1 MWLRT
6 TVLLVC
12 TFFLAEAGRFK
23 KQGHKHLKTF
33 NQVSRRNVSSNFG
46 LWPSSFNLATKA
58 IISANA
64 TCGENGREE
73 FCRMLEGG
81 KGRCGICDNFSTDP
95 GKKHPISYAIDGTHR
110 WWQSPALFYGSKYEY
125 VTITIDLKQ
134 IYQIT
139 DIIIKSANSLR
150 PGTWILERSLEGKNY
165 EPWQYFARNDKECF
179 ERFGIPGT
187 KGKPHYFTDTEII
200 CTSFYSK
207 LTPMENGEI
216 HTSLINGRPGANES
230 SPELLEFTKARYVRL
245 RLMGLRGTVEPL
257 PYWFSQD
264 ILKEK
269 KLFYTI
275 RDISIVG
282 YCVCNGHAENCRHN
296 VASGHPECE
305 CAHHTC
311 GPNCDRCCPMYNQRQ
326 WGPGSSRDAR
336 QCLPC
341 NCHGHATS
349 CHYDE
354 SVDKAGL
361 SMDINGNYQGG
372 GVCDNCTAH
381 TTGINCERCLPGYYR
396 PYGTVIYA
404 DKPCL
409 KCDCELPGSA
419 GTCTQEG
426 EQAGN
431 CHCLPGYEG
440 EKCDK
445 CAKGFKGWPS
455 CEPCP
460 CDPRGAQRTDDCEGD
475 CLCKDHVEG
484 KFCDRCKSGFFAL
497 RSENP
502 DGCTP
507 CYCSGMTNLCEA
519 ATGTPKQIQTLEN
532 WLTTNQKISEVS
544 KPIWDFKGI
553 FSMGSYEFST
563 SESLYWLAPEVYLSN
578 KLEYYGSVFLFKVH
592 WVIMRGDTS
601 GKPTM
606 GPNMIIVGP
615 NGLKIAHGNESLTV
629 SNATFEIRLKE
640 SNWYHLDSNL
650 SVSRSE
656 FLRVLSNISHIL
668 LRATFHT
675 DQIESLLE
683 EATMRADSQS
693 AHEVEKC
700 LCPSGYAGLSCEMC
714 AFGHVRIET
723 NAESYCAKCD
733 CNGHSETCNPDT
745 GECFCQHNT
754 TGENCERCKPGF
766 YGNPLRGTKEA
777 CKKCACPLEN
787 DENNFSPSCQL
798 DYLNEDSE
806 EESYVCTQ
814 CPKGYTGDHCEICD
828 DGYFGN
834 PMELGNVCKP
844 CDCNGSPCDKVTGQC
859 LNCKGNTEGWRCEKC
874 KPGYYGDAL
883 MSNCIPCQCDTIG
896 SLSKNCD
903 QETGQCQCRERFTER
918 TCNTCEPGYGNVT
931 GLCVACACNK
941 IGSTSPICDQHTGL
955 CDCKPGVDGFYCDAC
970 QNAYYG
976 LSETGCKAR
985 TTWRFRAFLP
995 GKKSRDADGGLF
1007 RKQNAGCFNMRT
1019 NVLLVVSVVLLA
1031 LGGVEPR
1038 RNHLRNFYSTL
1049 DEHER
1054 NTELFLQNAKIRH
1067 SERKAKKAQ
1076 RCRRYAQLYY
1086 QNYSNC
1092 YYTFCRQSY
1101 CGYCPTSNCR
1111 RRCPYDCE
1119 TTPTP
1124 VKECNCDE
1132 QGSKIQACDPITG
1145 QCQCKPHYIGPK
1157 CDKCKPG
1164 YWKTKSGCAPCNCNY
1179 NGSTSL
1185 NCNPQTG
1192 LCPCKPGVEG
1202 RNCDTCKDKHYGNV
1216 ATGCKICDPCEKPG
1230 HICHPET
1237 GKCVCPP
1244 LTTGTNCDRCVA
1256 NAYNLEPGKVGC
1268 KPCDCSKTGSSNQ
1281 QCDESGRCSC
1291 KTGFEGE
1298 KCNRCTFDYYNYPN
1312 CRKCGCDIGGT
1323 RPEECI
1329 NGLCKCSQDGCKCK
1343 ANVEGR
1349 HCNKCK
1355 VGTFGIFPTHIAGC
1369 LDCFCSNRS
1378 TKCSASRSV
1387 WEPIRSTNVRKL
1399 PPREC
1404 VNKISCWQLPD
1415 KFHGD
1420 LIRSYGGYLRLSTN
1434 ESGHF
1439 NVYLTGNGVT
1449 LESVSNPSGYVN
1461 ILETSWKLKFNTL
1474 LPYECH
1480 GFLTRPCLLV
1490 VLQNVTQIQL
1500 EHKPPTGHLTFH
1512 DVVIDKESNLSDKTH
1527 EQCLCP
1533 NKYTSSSCQDPST
1546 GYYRYY
1552 PKETEPG
1559 FNYIDRIIGVAKPC
1573 QCNNRSNT
1581 CDKNTGHCLNC
1592 TDSTTGPHCELC
1604 AEGHYMDPSGK
1615 CLPCLCPS
1623 ESQNFAQNCTPNG
1636 RHNFICICK
1645 RGYSGHRCDKC
1656 ENDYWGNPQAGGTCQ
1671 PCNCNAYGSESLKCD
1686 KTTGQCKCKPGFT
1699 GEKCSK
1705 CSSSRNV
1712 IQDGVCV
1719 PCDECTQILFH
1730 TIDELS
1736 NSLNDTLDSVKGGIG
1751 PPWTRL
1757 KEINDRHN
1765 IYSYQFDNLE
1775 TARKLINE
1783 ANIPEMEKRVEKI
1796 NQNLPKRNEILS
1808 EQTKIINEMS
1818 QEAQTL
1824 SKTVQELDDRVNTL
1838 IENVNGFGKSQVD
1851 VNEALR
1857 EAKEILDEITDIANE
1872 APLFQYDDVFKKC
1885 QKLLDDVNQIYANE
1899 INTSEVE
1906 KKLAELR
1913 HRLTK
1918 LRKLLDNTERTN
1930 QLAQTKNEQNRK
1942 RIRDVQDTLER
1953 INAHNY
1959 IVTRDIEDA
1968 LRKINATND
1977 LLNDLETI
1985 YQLLAKTDLE
1995 NATKDLENDE
2005 LDELYDTLS
2014 SVRDH
2019 VRKLQDK
2026 VKFYKTVFNFTS
2038 EEWTK
2043 INASASYDNIVK
2055 GIEEAR
2061 REAKEARD
2069 ITLKALEK
2077 LYPPGDDS
2085 LNDKTNLAKAF
2096 SDRIQKRILNLKN
2109 LSDEFAKTSELL
2121 EDLKRDI
2128 LFNGKNNNEL
2138 NAFLRDIQKDIR
2150 NQSDVISKLKKSK
2163 NDARNV
2169 SSMIASIEQRVKD
2182 TNISLQYE
2190 LTKSYYNYL
2199 NLTSARD
2206 IAKLMERVKKTRKEL
2221 ENINVSLN
2229 NTATDQAKDLNA
2241 NKFKSTDNNLKMIQE
2256 QIEQLTKKI
2265 RDANERVESVDY
2277 GVNIT
2282 KCERLYKVQNDIFRS
2297 LKIRF
2302 KCKTCNLFEISNSR
2316 NQRISLHYED
2326 ETVLVTW
2333 NGHNA
2338 SIGSSNLVSIQRT
2351 GTNTLRID
2359 SDKGRKTLS
2368 NIAPFFIEDTHPLK
2382 IGNFEKNNSTEAA
2395 IHRIILN
2402 GQTIGLWKFNQS
2414 KGQCLG
2420 FVQNT
2425 SNDGLEDVF
2434 FAGNGYRHLQKD
2446 SLRALNPTQLNFKFY
2461 FSTFDENSLLFVA
2474 QDTTNISSFVALNLV
2489 EGKVE
2494 LKVRHVD
2501 GTSVTLTSKGK
2512 YNNAKD
2518 TTVEV
2523 TMLYGG
2529 EKQTYALNVLTSEE
2543 EPQEQSRVLTKA
2555 NVYKIKKSEVFI
2567 GGVSSSFKDQIPI
2580 DTTSFLGNL
2589 KVSSEKLVVI
2599 SQNSFSYNIEPQLQN
2614 LELNKTWF
2622 SGYGFV
2628 NLRVPASYRNFAFH
2642 FRPVHVEN
2650 HFVMNLGDEI
2660 DVYLDKAHL
2669 IFKTA
2674 SSELP
2679 FQTPICVNSSY
2690 FVNINATSVSVNGN
2704 EMTWTQPLDDPKFRK
2719 VYLGAYKTNNRRNF
2733 SGSIRDI
2740 FIDDR
2745 PVTFNTNTVK
2755 SFARVQIGRDHPETL
2770 QTKSECMNFMQNT
2783 ERYFRTPDYKTE
2795 PQAFKFGDKSNSY
2808 VFIKNTFGGKKLLME
2823 FQFRTFYPNG
2833 LLFLAH
2839 SLHKNLTFY
2848 TVLEVHGGDIRLR
2861 VQGHKPKK
2869 TNMTNRLND
2878 GLWHHVLVEQIL
2890 GKKRWRIIV
2899 KVDKK
2904 WKVKDRTQ
2912 RNNFNGDFYF
2922 GGVSEHYDVHK
2933 KLRNELLPF
2942 RGCIRSLKINK
2953 NLQVVKNNNNVFYN
2967 NIGQCFQNV
2976 EEGAYFGGDAYA
2988 IYKYDFKV
2996 DKYLELGFE
3005 FKTGE
3010 PNGILLSVSNP
3021 GNSPALSVELQSGA
3035 VVMTIDMGNGIISKV
3050 TNSPHSDATLA
3061 NNEWHNLTA
3070 LYSSFELTVNVDGVR
3085 KSWVQSDV
3093 NSMVD
3098 EIEAPLYIGGLPI
3111 NAPSGT
3117 LKIKENFKGC
3127 IRKFKIGDAL
3137 MDWTD
3142 MKELNNVQINSCLV

>member
-1 MWLRT
+1 MRH
-6 TVLLVC
+6 
-12 TFFLAEAGRFK
+12 F
-23 KQGHKHLKTF
+23 
-33 NQVSRRNVSSNFG
+33 
-46 LWPSSFNLATKA
+46 P
-58 IISANA
+58 
-64 TCGENGREE
+64 
-73 FCRMLEGG
+73 
-81 KGRCGICDNFSTDP
+81 D
-95 GKKHPISYAIDGTHR
+95 
-110 WWQSPALFYGSKYEY
+110 
-125 VTITIDLKQ
+125 
-134 IYQIT
+134 
-139 DIIIKSANSLR
+139 SL
-150 PGTWILERSLEGKNY
+150 Y
-165 EPWQYFARNDKECF
+165 
-179 ERFGIPGT
+179 
-187 KGKPHYFTDTEII
+187 
-200 CTSFYSK
+200 
-207 LTPMENGEI
+207 
-216 HTSLINGRPGANES
+216 
-230 SPELLEFTKARYVRL
+230 
-245 RLMGLRGTVEPL
+245 
-257 PYWFSQD
+257 
-264 ILKEK
+264 
-269 KLFYTI
+269 
-275 RDISIVG
+275 
-282 YCVCNGHAENCRHN
+282 
-296 VASGHPECE
+296 HPECE

-419 GTCTQEG
+419 GTCIQEG
-426 EQAGN
+426 EGAGN

-445 CAKGFKGWPS
+445 CAPGFKGWPT
-455 CEPCP
+455 CESCP
-460 CDPRGAQRTDDCEGD
+460 CDSRGVKHMEDCEGE
-475 CLCKDHVEG
+475 CVCKTNVEG
-484 KFCDRCKSGFFAL
+484 KFCDRCKSGYFFL
-497 RSENP
+497 QSENP
-502 DGCTP
+502 DGCIP
-507 CYCSGMTNLCEA
+507 CYCSGMTNLCEVA
-519 ATGTPKQIQTLEN
+519 LVTPKQIQTLEN

-553 FSMGSYEFST
+553 FSMGSYEFSN
-563 SESLYWLAPEVYLSN
+563 SESLYWLAPDVYLNN

-601 GKPTM
+601 GKPTI
-606 GPNMIIVGP
+606 GPNMIIVGA
-615 NGLKIAHGNESLTV
+615 NGMKIAHGNESLTV

-640 SNWYHLDSNL
+640 ENWYHLDSNL
-650 SVSRSE
+650 AVSRTE
-656 FLRVLSNISHIL
+656 FLSVLSNISHIL

-693 AHEVEKC
+693 ALDVEKC
-700 LCPSGYAGLSCEMC
+700 LCPSGYTGLSCESC

-723 NAESYCAKCD
+723 NASAESYCAKCD
-733 CNGHSETCNPDT
+733 CNGHSETCNSDT

-798 DYLNEDSE
+798 DYLNEESE

-844 CDCNGSPCDKVTGQC
+844 CDCNGSPCDKITGQC

-874 KPGYYGDAL
+874 KLGYYGDAL

-896 SLSKNCD
+896 SLSKSCD
-903 QETGQCQCRERFTER
+903 FETGQCECRERFTGR
-918 TCNTCEPGYGNVT
+918 TCNKCEPGYGNVT
-931 GLCVACACNK
+931 ALCVPCGCNK
-941 IGSTSPICDQHTGL
+941 IGSTSLICDQHTGL
-955 CDCKPGVDGFYCDAC
+955 CECKQGVDGFYCDAC

-976 LSETGCKAR
+976 LSETGCK
-985 TTWRFRAFLP
+985 
-995 GKKSRDADGGLF
+995 
-1007 RKQNAGCFNMRT
+1007 
-1019 NVLLVVSVVLLA
+1019 
-1031 LGGVEPR
+1031 
-1038 RNHLRNFYSTL
+1038 
-1049 DEHER
+1049 
-1054 NTELFLQNAKIRH
+1054 
-1067 SERKAKKAQ
+1067 
-1076 RCRRYAQLYY
+1076 
-1086 QNYSNC
+1086 
-1092 YYTFCRQSY
+1092 
-1101 CGYCPTSNCR
+1101 
-1111 RRCPYDCE
+1111 
-1119 TTPTP
+1119 
-1124 VKECNCDE
+1124 ECNCDE

-1145 QCQCKPHYIGPK
+1145 QCHCKPNYIGPK

-1164 YWKTKSGCAPCNCNY
+1164 YWKTKSGCSPCNCNY

-1216 ATGCKICDPCEKPG
+1216 ATGCKLCDPCDKPG

-1244 LTTGTNCDRCVA
+1244 LTTGKKCDHCVP

-1268 KPCDCSKTGSSNQ
+1268 KPCDCSKSGSLSQ

-1298 KCNRCTFDYYNYPN
+1298 KCNRCLFDYYDYPK

-1329 NGLCKCSQDGCKCK
+1329 NGLCKCSQDGCKCR

-1349 HCNKCK
+1349 YCNKCK
-1355 VGTFGIFPTHIAGC
+1355 VGTFGIFPNHFEGC
-1369 LDCFCSNRS
+1369 LECFCSSRS
-1378 TKCSASRSV
+1378 AECSASRSV
-1387 WEPIRSTNVRKL
+1387 WEPVRSTNIQKL
-1399 PPREC
+1399 PAREC

-1439 NVYLTGNGVT
+1439 KVYLTGNGVT
-1449 LESVSNPSGYVN
+1449 LESVSNPSGYIN
-1461 ILETSWKLKFNTL
+1461 ILETSWKLKFNTDPPK

-1480 GFLTRPCLLV
+1480 SFLTRPCLMV
-1490 VLQNVTQIQL
+1490 VLQNVSGIQL
-1500 EHKPPTGHLTFH
+1500 EHKPPVGHLIFH
-1512 DVVIDKESNLSDKTH
+1512 DVVIDKEANISDKTH
-1527 EQCLCP
+1527 EQCVCP
-1533 NKYTSSSCQDPST
+1533 DKYTSSSCQDPNT

-1552 PKETEPG
+1552 PEDTEPG
-1559 FNYIDRIIGVAKPC
+1559 YNYIDRIIGIAKPC
-1573 QCNNRSNT
+1573 QCNNRSNI

-1592 TDSTTGPHCELC
+1592 TDSTTGPHCEFC
-1604 AEGHYMDPSGK
+1604 AEGHYMDTSGK

-1623 ESQNFAQNCTPNG
+1623 ESQNFAKNCTPNG
-1636 RHNFICICK
+1636 PNNFICICK
-1645 RGYSGHRCDKC
+1645 RGYSGHRCNTC
-1656 ENDYWGNPQAGGTCQ
+1656 ENNYWGNPQTGGTCQ
-1671 PCNCNAYGSESLKCD
+1671 PCNCNPYGSESLKCD
-1686 KTTGQCKCKPGFT
+1686 KTTGKCKCKPGFM
-1699 GEKCSK
+1699 GDKCSK
-1705 CSSSRNV
+1705 CSSLRHV
-1712 IQDGVCV
+1712 IQDGICIS
-1719 PCDECTQILFH
+1719 CDECTQILFH

-1736 NSLNDTLDSVKGGIG
+1736 NSLNDTLDSLKDGIG

-1757 KEINDRHN
+1757 KEISDRHKT
-1765 IYSYQFDNLE
+1765 YSYQFDNLE
-1775 TARKLINE
+1775 TARKIIND

-1796 NQNLPKRNEILS
+1796 IRNLPKRNEILS
-1808 EQTKIINEMS
+1808 EQTKIINDMS
-1818 QEAQTL
+1818 QESKKL

-1838 IENVNGFGKSQVD
+1838 IENINGFGKSQVD

-1872 APLFQYDDVFKKC
+1872 APIFQYEEIFKKC
-1885 QKLLDDVNQIYANE
+1885 QKLFDNVNQIYGND
-1899 INTSEVE
+1899 INTAEVE
-1906 KKLAELR
+1906 KKLNDLR

-1918 LRKLLDNTERTN
+1918 LKKLLDHTERTN
-1930 QLAQTKNEQNRK
+1930 RHAKNKNDQNRK
-1942 RIRDVQDTLER
+1942 RIRALKDTVDR
-1953 INAHNY
+1953 INDHNF
-1959 IVTRDIEDA
+1959 IINKDIENV
-1968 LRKINATND
+1968 LKKINATND
-1977 LLNDLETI
+1977 LLIDMEAI
-1985 YQLLAKTDLE
+1985 YQILSKTDIE
-1995 NATKDLENDE
+1995 NATKDLEND
-2005 LDELYDTLS
+2005 DIDQLYDTLS

-2019 VRKLQDK
+2019 VKQLQDK

-2061 REAKEARD
+2061 REANEARD
-2069 ITLKALEK
+2069 ITLKVLKK
-2077 LYPPGDDS
+2077 LYPSNDDS
-2085 LNDKTNLAKAF
+2085 LNDKSNLAKAF

-2109 LSDEFAKTSELL
+2109 LSDEFSKTSEQL

-2138 NAFLRDIQKDIR
+2138 NSFLRDIQKDIR
-2150 NQSDVISKLKKSK
+2150 NQSDIISKLKKSK

-2169 SSMIASIEQRVKD
+2169 SSMIASIEQRVRD

-2199 NLTSARD
+2199 NLTSAKD
-2206 IAKLMERVKKTRKEL
+2206 IAKLMERIKKTRKEL
-2221 ENINVSLN
+2221 QNINISLN
-2229 NTATDQAKDLNA
+2229 NTAIDQTRNINT
-2241 NKFKSTDNNLKMIQE
+2241 NKFNITDNNLKMVKN

-2316 NQRISLHYED
+2316 NQRIWLRYED
-2326 ETVLVTW
+2326 EMVLVSW
-2333 NGHNA
+2333 NNQNA
-2338 SIGSSNLVSIQRT
+2338 NISSSNLVSIQRT
-2351 GTNTLRID
+2351 GTNILRIESEKD
-2359 SDKGRKTLS
+2359 RATLN
-2368 NIAPFFIEDTHPLK
+2368 NIDPFYIEDSYPLK
-2382 IGNFEKNNSTEAA
+2382 IGNFEQNNSTDAA
-2395 IHRIILN
+2395 IHKIILN

-2446 SLRALNPTQLNFKFY
+2446 SLRELFPKRLNFKFY

-2474 QDTTNISSFVALNLV
+2474 QDTTNISSFIALNLV
-2489 EGKVE
+2489 DGKVE

-2501 GTSVTLTSKGK
+2501 GTSVRLTSKEK

-2523 TMLYGG
+2523 TMLYDE
-2529 EKQTYALNVLTSEE
+2529 EKQTYSLKILSSKE
-2543 EPQEQSRVLTKA
+2543 EPQEQSRVLARA
-2555 NVYKIKKSEVFI
+2555 NVYKIKKSEAFI
-2567 GGVSSSFKDQIPI
+2567 GGVSSSSKDKIPIDI

-2599 SQNSFSYNIEPQLQN
+2599 SQNSFSYNIEPRLQN

-2622 SGYGFV
+2622 SGNGFV
-2628 NLRVPASYRNFAFH
+2628 NLRIPSSFTNFAFH
-2642 FRPVHVEN
+2642 FRPIHVEN
-2650 HFVMNLGDEI
+2650 LFIMNIGDEI
-2660 DVYLDKAHL
+2660 DIYLDKAHL
-2669 IFKTA
+2669 IFKTLN
-2674 SSELP
+2674 SEIP

-2690 FVNINATSVSVNGN
+2690 FVNINSTSVSVNGN
-2704 EMTWTQPLDDPKFRK
+2704 EMSWNQPVEIAKIRNIF
-2719 VYLGAYKTNNRRNF
+2719 LGAYKNNNRQNF

-2740 FIDDR
+2740 FVDDR
-2745 PVTFNTNTVK
+2745 PVTFNISTIK
-2755 SFARVQIGRDHPETL
+2755 SFAKAQIGRDYPSTL
-2770 QTKSECMNFMQNT
+2770 QSKSECMNFMQNT

-2795 PQAFKFGDKSNSY
+2795 PQAFKFGDKLNSY
-2808 VFIKNTFGGKKLLME
+2808 VFIKNTFGGKKFVME

-2839 SLHKNLTFY
+2839 SMNKNLTFY
-2848 TVLEVHGGDIRLR
+2848 TVLEVHGGDIRLW

-2878 GLWHHVLVEQIL
+2878 GSWHHVLVEQIL
-2890 GKKRWRIIV
+2890 GKKRWRIVV

-2922 GGVSEHYDVHK
+2922 GGVSDNYDVHK

-2996 DKYLELGFE
+2996 NKYLELGFE

-3010 PNGILLSVSNP
+3010 PNGIFLSVSNP
-3021 GNSPALSVELQSGA
+3021 RNSPALSVELQNGA

-3050 TNSPHSDATLA
+3050 TNSPHSDLTLA

-3127 IRKFKIGDAL
+3127 IRKFKIEDTL